1 MKTIPKAFASVLL
14 VLPFFVGPAAG
25 QSFPT
30 KPVRMIVP
38 LPPGGATDIS
48 ARLVGA
54 KMQEVWGQA
63 VVIESRPGAGTM
75 AGTDATAKS
84 APDGYTMG
92 FVVTAH
98 VINPSLRAKMPYDT
112 IRDLSGVTQ
121 VSQQQIVMAAYPGF
135 PANNIAE
142 LIALAKKS
150 QVKIQYATSGAGTAL
165 HLSAEL
171 LATTAGVQFEHV
183 PYKGGA
189 QAMQDVMTGRVPIDM
204 EIFYAAAPYIKS
216 GKVKVLAMLSDK
228 RAAFT
233 KEYPTVA
240 ETVPGVSAVSMVGL
254 VVPSATPRDL
264 VRRISADIARA
275 VKSSDLTDRMLAQG
289 MEPVGSTPE
298 EFDAL
303 IRNEI
308 AKWTPVVKASGA
320 TAD

>member
-1 MKTIPKAFASVLL
+1 MNSSANAL
-14 VLPFFVGPAAG
+14 VLTALAMALTAPALG

-30 KPVRMIVP
+30 KPVRLLVP
-38 LPPGGATDIS
+38 FPPGGATDIS

-75 AGTDATAKS
+75 AGTDAVAKS

-98 VINPSLRAKMPYDT
+98 VINPSLRSKMPYDT
-112 IRDLSGVTQ
+112 LKDLSGVTQ
-121 VSQQQIVMAAYPGF
+121 LSQQQIVMAANNAF

-150 QVKIQYATSGAGTAL
+150 GSKIQYATSGAGTAL

-171 LATTAGVQFEHV
+171 LATTAGIQLEHV

-189 QAMQDVMTGRVPIDM
+189 QAVQDAIAGHVPIVM
-204 EIFYAAAPYIKS
+204 EIHYAAASHIKA
-216 GKVKVLAMLSDK
+216 GKLKVLAMLSEK
-228 RAAFT
+228 RTPFAR
-233 KEYPTVA
+233 EYPTVS
-240 ETVPGVSAVSMVGL
+240 ETVPGVSAVSLIGL

-264 VRRISADIARA
+264 VRRISADISRA
-275 VKSSDLTDRMLAQG
+275 VKASDLTDKMVAQG

-303 IRNEI
+303 IRTEI
-308 AKWTPVVKASGA
+308 AKWAPVVKASGA
-320 TAD
+320 KAD